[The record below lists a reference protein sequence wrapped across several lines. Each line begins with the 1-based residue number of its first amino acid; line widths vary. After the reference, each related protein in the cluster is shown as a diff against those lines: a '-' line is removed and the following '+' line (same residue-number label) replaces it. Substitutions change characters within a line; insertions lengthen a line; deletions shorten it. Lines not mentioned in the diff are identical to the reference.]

1 MKFMDTNNIANRI
14 NSRSV
19 SRPCH
24 YGTGRDGSERNRLN
38 LAAST
43 HPYASTNSAKPET
56 CQNRPFAGSG
66 HLARNKLRWD
76 SKQRKVGLYW

>member
-1 MKFMDTNNIANRI
+1 MKFMHTNSIASRI

-24 YGTGRDGSERNRLN
+24 YGTGRDGTERNRLN

-43 HPYASTNSAKPET
+43 HPSASTNSAGPET
-56 CQNRPFAGSG
+56 YQNRPFKGSG
-66 HLARNKLRWD
+66 HMVRNKLHRD